1 MKLFMATLLTETNTF
16 SPIPT
21 GRRAYFE
28 ESKFYRNDSSRHPPD
43 GGNIPMIVWRRR
55 AERDGHEVVESICA
69 FAQPGAPTTQAAYE
83 ELRGMLLEGGG
94 VFLAGADE
102 DSFDEH
108 ADESRVAVLAIAV
121 EEPGEG
127 FGVVDEGFYR
137 SVLEEKGF
145 AVGAGKGGVENDKVN
160 VGGGRALAAHE
171 GAGDEGGVG
180 VRVAGCEDSGGEGEN
195 VAGGGEGHGVML
207 PRRRTVESHV

>member
-1 MKLFMATLLTETNTF
+1 
-16 SPIPT
+16 
-21 GRRAYFE
+21 
-28 ESKFYRNDSSRHPPD
+28 
-43 GGNIPMIVWRRR
+43 
-55 AERDGHEVVESICA
+55 
-69 FAQPGAPTTQAAYE
+69 
-83 ELRGMLLEGGG
+83 MLLEGGG

-108 ADESRVAVLAIAV
+108 ADEGRVAVLAIAV

-127 FGVVDEGFYR
+127 FGVMDESFYGD
-137 SVLEEKGF
+137 VLKEERF
-145 AVGAGKGGVENDKVN
+145 AVGSGKGGMEDDEVN

-180 VRVAGCEDSGGEGEN
+180 VRVTGFEDFGGEGEN
-195 VAGGGEGHGVML
+195 VAGGGEGHEVML